1 MSCFLPCASDADC
14 DTTACI
20 DGKCDLGFTPAGAP
34 CTSHEGAIDDWF
46 RMLDYGVVKAA
57 MGNSDTHQLF
67 TQTEAGLPRNFIKL
81 TAERPKG
88 VDKLE
93 LARNIKAGRLM
104 ATYGPFIQLWL
115 NDREIGETLSVSAG
129 SSFDLR
135 IRIQSP
141 LWFDVDRVEVY
152 RSGRLIHVF
161 TGSGDQLDPDS
172 TVNVSG
178 LRLPNQR
185 VVNLDATIEEIAPDS
200 DAWYV
205 VIAMGLEGRDLSPV
219 YSEHPFLKLQIGD
232 ILSRSFSSIP
242 LPFDISGAL
251 IPRVFRVYPYGFT
264 NPVFLDVD
272 GNGEYDAPHPTPGWV
287 EGGMDLRTRS
297 SPLAAETDWDTWRM
311 RQVRYFQRLLVRA
324 LEPGSSK

>member
-1 MSCFLPCASDADC
+1 V
-14 DTTACI
+14 
-20 DGKCDLGFTPAGAP
+20 
-34 CTSHEGAIDDWF
+34 DDWF

-81 TAERPKG
+81 SAEQPQG
-88 VDKLE
+88 IDKLE
-93 LARNIKAGRLM
+93 LARSIKAGRLM

-115 NDREIGETLSVSAG
+115 GDREIGETLSASAG
-129 SSFDLR
+129 EKFDLR

-161 TGSGDQLDPDS
+161 TGSGDELDPDS
-172 TVNVSG
+172 SVDVSG

-185 VVNLDATIEEIAPDS
+185 VVNLEATIEETAPDG

-272 GNGEYDAPHPTPGWV
+272 GNGEYDAPHSAPGWV
-287 EGGMDLRTRS
+287 EGGMDLRSRS
-297 SPLAAETDWDTWRM
+297 SPLAAETDWTTWRL
-311 RQVRYFQRLLVRA
+311 RQLRHFQRLMVRA
-324 LEPGSSK
+324 VEPGFTR